1 MGRSR
6 HHFMRA
12 LQAAG
17 LIFVLVAGLVVGI
30 TEPWVEEAD
39 PAQIQSIQDVPDQ
52 ETSDPEMSDGGV
64 ADPQVDS
71 ESNETTTNEPDTDS
85 TTPRSEQCLDS
96 HNSLAMH
103 IHPRLEL
110 VVNNQSVTVPGDLG
124 IDTTACDQA
133 MHLLHTHDASGKLH
147 IEGYE
152 PFTPTADLIFEVWN
166 ISYPDDESLSPLF
179 DDATNVTVTVNGIT
193 TDAPWHEIELIDG
206 ETMRIEHVG

>member
-1 MGRSR
+1 
-6 HHFMRA
+6 MRA

-17 LIFVLVAGLVVGI
+17 LIFVLVAGLFLGI

-39 PAQIQSIQDVPDQ
+39 PAQAQSNQDVSA
-52 ETSDPEMSDGGV
+52 EATSDPEMSGGGV
-64 ADPQVDS
+64 AEPQLDS
-71 ESNETTTNEPDTDS
+71 ESNETTTNEPDTTS

-96 HNSLAMH
+96 HESLAMH

-152 PFTPTADLIFEVWN
+152 PFTPTAELIFQVWN
-166 ISYPDDESLSPLF
+166 ISYPDDASLQPIF
-179 DDATNVTVTVNGIT
+179 EDPTNVTVTVNGAA
-193 TDAPWHEIELIDG
+193 TDAAWHEIELIDG
-206 ETMRIEHVG
+206 ETLRIEHVG

>member
-1 MGRSR
+1 
-6 HHFMRA
+6 MRA

-17 LIFVLVAGLVVGI
+17 LIFVLVAGLFLGI

-39 PAQIQSIQDVPDQ
+39 PAQIQSTQDVPD
-52 ETSDPEMSDGGV
+52 EATSDPEMSGGGV

-71 ESNETTTNEPDTDS
+71 ESNETTTNEPDTTS

-96 HNSLAMH
+96 HESLAMH

-152 PFTPTADLIFEVWN
+152 PFTPTAELIFQVWN
-166 ISYPDDESLSPLF
+166 ISYPDDASLQPIF
-179 DDATNVTVTVNGIT
+179 EDPTNVTVTVNGAA
-193 TDAPWHEIELIDG
+193 TDAAWHEIELIDG
-206 ETMRIEHVG
+206 ETLRIEHVG

>member
-1 MGRSR
+1 MVRSR
-6 HHFMRA
+6 HHNMRS

-17 LIFVLVAGLVVGI
+17 LIIVLVGGLFLGI

-39 PAQIQSIQDVPDQ
+39 PAHVQSTENLPDNGA
-52 ETSDPEMSDGGV
+52 SDP
-64 ADPQVDS
+64 QNNS
-71 ESNETTTNEPDTDS
+71 ESNDTTITEPDPTS

-110 VVNNQSVTVPGDLG
+110 VVNSQSVTVPGDLG
-124 IDTTACDQA
+124 IDTAACNQA
-133 MHLLHTHDASGKLH
+133 MHLLHTHDASGILH

-152 PFTPTADLIFEVWN
+152 PFTPTAGLIFEVWN
-166 ISYPDDESLSPLF
+166 ISYPDDESLLPLF

-193 TDAPWHEIELIDG
+193 TNAPWHEIELIDG
-206 ETMRIEHVG
+206 ETLRIEHSG

>member
-1 MGRSR
+1 
-6 HHFMRA
+6 MRA

-17 LIFVLVAGLVVGI
+17 LIFVLVAGLFLGI

-39 PAQIQSIQDVPDQ
+39 PAQAQSNQDVSA
-52 ETSDPEMSDGGV
+52 EATSDPEMSGGGV
-64 ADPQVDS
+64 AEPQVDS
-71 ESNETTTNEPDTDS
+71 KSNETTTNEPDTTS

-96 HNSLAMH
+96 HESLAMH

-152 PFTPTADLIFEVWN
+152 PFTPTAELIFQVWN
-166 ISYPDDESLSPLF
+166 ISYPDDASLQPIF
-179 DDATNVTVTVNGIT
+179 EDPTNVTVTVNGAA
-193 TDAPWHEIELIDG
+193 TDAAWHEIELIDG
-206 ETMRIEHVG
+206 ETLRIEHVG

>member
-1 MGRSR
+1 MGHSR
-6 HHFMRA
+6 HNIMRA

-17 LIFVLVAGLVVGI
+17 LILVLVGGLFLGI

-39 PAQIQSIQDVPDQ
+39 PAQNQSAQDVPDE
-52 ETSDPEMSDGGV
+52 ETSDPELSDGGG

-71 ESNETTTNEPDTDS
+71 ESNETTTNEPDTAS
-85 TTPRSEQCLDS
+85 STPRSEQCLDS

-110 VVNNQSVTVPGDLG
+110 VVNDQSVTVPGDLG

-147 IEGYE
+147 IEGYD

-166 ISYPDDESLSPLF
+166 ISYPNDESLRPLF
-179 DDATNVTVTVNGIT
+179 DDATNVTVTVNGVA
-193 TDAPWHEIELIDG
+193 TDADWDEIVLKDG
-206 ETMRIEHVG
+206 ETLRIEHVD